1 MARGGLLQAF
11 RTSPEK
17 ALQRRYYTKHSAISK
32 VRFVRL
38 EHSCTRHLVSHPSVF
53 LFSGGGK
60 GFTEDVDQLAFLN
73 INSRQRIGELKSV
86 FVEGTDAEHHKGTPA
101 RTCHRHRRFCLLNGC
116 VLNEWFP
123 LQQKASHIPATEVNW
138 SCHCMLI
145 LNRKDANPFQ
155 PCFLFNSNE
164 AKTMPGFQ
172 SPPSEKGRLIRYWG
186 VEEFKYLGVLFTS
199 EGSMEQESNRRIVR
213 VAAVS

>member
-32 VRFVRL
+32 VLFVRV
-38 EHSCTRHLVSHPSVF
+38 EPSCTQHLVSHPSVF

-60 GFTEDVDQLAFLN
+60 GFIEDVDQLAFLN
-73 INSRQRIGELKSV
+73 INSRQRIGVLKIV

-101 RTCHRHRRFCLLNGC
+101 RTCHWHRRFCLLNGC

-145 LNRKDANPFQ
+145 QNRKDANPFQ
-155 PCFLFNSNE
+155 PCFLFNSYE
-164 AKTMPGFQ
+164 AKTMPGL
-172 SPPSEKGRLIRYWG
+172 GRKRGEWLDTAEWRSSCI
-186 VEEFKYLGVLFTS
+186 
-199 EGSMEQESNRRIVR
+199 
-213 VAAVS
+213 